1 MNMTEVE
8 WDYYQQQFQRKHKEL
23 LRQRE
28 LLFSDN
34 YTLIQQLEEQS
45 DIVDKLLEMQHQ
57 DLKKRVEDL
66 KLLLAHFHDID
77 VRVKGEDISECV
89 KLTDEQPTNSK
100 PLLQIKIPE
109 NDIDEQNVKNIK
121 EAQTAPEQSRTPS
134 PTKRSVF
141 RFFSRPTS
149 PTKVAVNETAD
160 ASPAQNDGIPKIKK
174 SLLSRITRQSK
185 KKGQLPEIDFK

>member
-1 MNMTEVE
+1 MTEIE
-8 WDYYQQQFQRKHKEL
+8 WDYHQQLFQRKHQEL

-34 YTLIQQLEEQS
+34 YALVHEIEEQP
-45 DIVDKLLEMQHQ
+45 DIVDRLLEMQHQ

-77 VRVKGEDISECV
+77 VKVQGEDISECD
-89 KLTDEQPTNSK
+89 KLTDEQHTNSK

-109 NDIDEQNVKNIK
+109 NDTGDQNVKNMK

-141 RFFSRPTS
+141 RFFSRPSS
-149 PTKVAVNETAD
+149 PTKVAVSETTD
-160 ASPAQNDGIPKIKK
+160 ASPVQSEVTPKKNK
-174 SLLSRITRQSK
+174 SLFSRLSRQSK
-185 KKGQLPEIDFK
+185 KKGQLPETDQK